1 LRKTIIFVTFIILVL
16 FIISCKPKPELLG
29 VSSGNGSLNT
39 SQEISEIYYPMNISN
54 LNLSL
59 LDTNFTAFIT
69 QTFTQY
75 NTSAYGQ
82 SNTTPCYRLTNNG
95 TRNITVR
102 VRATANSTAYVQRL
116 IVGNDNITGSPSLT
130 LTTSFQ
136 DFMNLTINE
145 TKNVSC
151 FGDYNNA
158 VLNNTFNTSIVWN
171 LTVI

>member
-1 LRKTIIFVTFIILVL
+1 LKYTGFLLIIIMAGVL
-16 FIISCKPKPELLG
+16 LNSCEKADFPLGISA
-29 VSSGNGSLNT
+29 GNGSLNA
-39 SQEISEIYYPMNISN
+39 SQELSEIYYPVNISN

-69 QTFTQY
+69 QTFTQF

-82 SNTTPCYRLTNNG
+82 GNTAPCYRLTNNG

-102 VRATANSTAYVQRL
+102 VRATANSTTYIQKLV
-116 IVGNDNITGSPSLT
+116 VGNDNITGSPSLT

-136 DFMNLTINE
+136 DFFNLTINE

-158 VLNNTFNTSIVWN
+158 VLNETFNTSIVWN